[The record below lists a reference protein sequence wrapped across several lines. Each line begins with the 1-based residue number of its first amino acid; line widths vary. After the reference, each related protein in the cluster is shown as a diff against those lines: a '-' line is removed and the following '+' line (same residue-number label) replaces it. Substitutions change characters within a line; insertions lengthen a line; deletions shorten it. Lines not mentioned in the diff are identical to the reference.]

1 MPGIR
6 FESNPATREI
16 NGPRRFGGIAPI
28 KESALAN
35 LGDDMTS
42 TDLKQISG
50 FLEENFEAF
59 AEYLAK
65 GDGPSN
71 NHSADGERL
80 AAGICQRLDDFQVGE
95 FWAIALSEEE

>member
-1 MPGIR
+1 
-6 FESNPATREI
+6 
-16 NGPRRFGGIAPI
+16 
-28 KESALAN
+28 
-35 LGDDMTS
+35 MTS

-71 NHSADGERL
+71 DHKVEGERL
-80 AAGICQRLDDFQVGE
+80 AAGICQRIDEFQVSE